1 MTYILNISSD
11 FETVEQW
18 AIPKQKQEKKSQTE
32 LKLQL
37 CI

>member
-18 AIPKQKQEKKSQTE
+18 AIPKQKQEKNPKPN
-32 LKLQL
+32 
-37 CI
+37 

>member
-18 AIPKQKQEKKSQTE
+18 AIPKQKQEKKP
-32 LKLQL
+32 KPN
-37 CI
+37 